1 MRDPRHF
8 GAMADELYQRAA
20 PLLEAEIDREIIA
33 LDRERGEVFGFN
45 SVASDVWR
53 LLDEPKTAG
62 DLSRALREIYDVPPE
77 RCAEELDELLKKLVE
92 MQLVARIPAA

>member
-1 MRDPRHF
+1 MRYPRHF

-45 SVASDVWR
+45 SVASDVSR
-53 LLDEPKTAG
+53 RPFLLSHGDDEKGPHEA
-62 DLSRALREIYDVPPE
+62 ALR
-77 RCAEELDELLKKLVE
+77 LN
-92 MQLVARIPAA
+92 